1 MGLLVP
7 ECYVTRTNGSLTAAA
22 QHLRARLYLRSLRAR
37 NRSGF
42 ASRNHGESQL
52 LLHQQLQHQLLTLK
66 GQYDVFEMQA
76 RPSWGTTRP
85 AESPNRQLQL
95 LHWVQLML
103 LLQCCARI
111 LQDVRA
117 SHEDVHALDREQ
129 HRHAVVRR
137 RSPGS
142 EIGGTATPRPAQRS
156 RQPAWQASH
165 PAFCGRGGAIC
176 VRNWYAYAGLLMYP
190 GGVIAPAPAETADC
204 THYNT
209 TCLVT

>member
-1 MGLLVP
+1 MTG
-7 ECYVTRTNGSLTAAA
+7 AA

-42 ASRNHGESQL
+42 ASSNHGESQL

-66 GQYDVFEMQA
+66 GQYDVSEMQA

-165 PAFCGRGGAIC
+165 PAFCVTGGL
-176 VRNWYAYAGLLMYP
+176 YAYVTGTKHRR
-190 GGVIAPAPAETADC
+190 APPPPAKPPPINRRLH
-204 THYNT
+204 THGSRT
-209 TCLVT
+209 PPRVAHHKRSGRASVSDRL

>member
-22 QHLRARLYLRSLRAR
+22 QHLRARLYLRSLRAW

-42 ASRNHGESQL
+42 ASSNHGESQL

-66 GQYDVFEMQA
+66 GQYDVSEMQA

-103 LLQCCARI
+103 LLHCCARV

-129 HRHAVVRR
+129 HRHAVERR
-137 RSPGS
+137 RSPGR
-142 EIGGTATPRPAQRS
+142 EIGGTTTPRPAQRS
-156 RQPAWQASH
+156 RHSQRGRQAI
-165 PAFCGRGGAIC
+165 PPFAARGGYM
-176 VRNWYAYAGLLMYP
+176 R
-190 GGVIAPAPAETADC
+190 T
-204 THYNT
+204 
-209 TCLVT
+209 